1 MLQNAT
7 EFLTLFADGK
17 TEEFRAGIVPLGG
30 NAEIPADTGYSAADG
45 RNFSL
50 NERIVMNIIH
60 TVDQTHIRSINQRV
74 ILERIYCD
82 EPISRA
88 ELARELCI
96 SKSAMTENVSS
107 LLDIGIIREVGAGV
121 AMSTGGRKPIMLKFN
136 KNYQYIIAIEL
147 NFEDPI
153 FVLGN
158 LRGET
163 LNKITVAISNDS
175 GYEERLELVVNA
187 ANRLLSTA
195 ELSTKDLAIIAISC
209 PGVFDPENRNYYA
222 ESHFANWKMGDLS
235 RQLEELFETQVL
247 VVNDV
252 NAAAVGEFNSGAGKD
267 AKNLVYISGGQGF
280 GAGVIINGELYLG
293 STNRAGEISNSIP
306 AGPLGLVN
314 GKFGNLGYSVNI
326 RALKEYICAKAPQKT
341 KDAFAALGKNP
352 DSIGFKDILR
362 VWRGGD
368 KFLRQ
373 REEEISVINGAA
385 ISNIIS
391 LLNCDLVILGGDYV
405 AFQSQMLP
413 TINRVVRESAFAPVS
428 VVSASLE
435 TNAGICG
442 LFALS
447 RDIIFDKV
455 CNYERT

>member
-1 MLQNAT
+1 
-7 EFLTLFADGK
+7 
-17 TEEFRAGIVPLGG
+17 
-30 NAEIPADTGYSAADG
+30 
-45 RNFSL
+45 
-50 NERIVMNIIH
+50 MNIIH

-74 ILERIYCD
+74 ILEKIYCD

-88 ELARELCI
+88 ELSRELCI
-96 SKSAMTENVSS
+96 SKSAMTENISS
-107 LLDIGIIREVGAGV
+107 LLDIGIIQEVGAGA
-121 AMSTGGRKPIMLKFN
+121 AMSTGGRKPILLKFN
-136 KNYQYIIAIEL
+136 ENYQYIIAIEL

-163 LNKITVAISNDS
+163 LNKITVAIANDAK
-175 GYEERLELVVNA
+175 YPERLNLVLNA
-187 ANRLLSTA
+187 TNLLLSTA
-195 ELSTKDLAIIAISC
+195 GLSRQDLAIIAISC

-222 ESHFANWKMGDLS
+222 ESNFANWNMSDLS

-252 NAAAVGEFNSGAGKD
+252 NAAAVGEFTTGAGKK
-267 AKNLVYISGGQGF
+267 AENLVYISGGYGF
-280 GAGVIINGELYLG
+280 GAGIIINGKLYLG

-314 GKFGNLGYSVNI
+314 GKFGNLGDAVNI
-326 RALKEYICAKAPQKT
+326 RALKQYIRAKAPKET
-341 KDAFAALGKNP
+341 RDAFAALGKSP
-352 DSIGFKDILR
+352 DSAGFKDIVR
-362 VWRGGD
+362 VWREGD
-368 KFLRQ
+368 EFLKKCI
-373 REEEISVINGAA
+373 EETATIIGAT

-391 LLNCDLVILGGDYV
+391 LLNCDMVILGGDYV

-413 TINRVVRESAFAPVS
+413 IINRIVQESAFEPVS

-447 RDIIFDKV
+447 KEIIFDKI
-455 CNYERT
+455 CNYEHT

>member
-1 MLQNAT
+1 
-7 EFLTLFADGK
+7 
-17 TEEFRAGIVPLGG
+17 
-30 NAEIPADTGYSAADG
+30 
-45 RNFSL
+45 
-50 NERIVMNIIH
+50 MNIIH

-74 ILERIYCD
+74 ILEKIFCD

-107 LLDIGIIREVGAGV
+107 LLDIGLIREVGAGA

-163 LNKITVAISNDS
+163 LNKITVGISHDS
-175 GYEERLELVVNA
+175 QYEERLRFVVSA
-187 ANRLLSTA
+187 AKLLLSTA
-195 ELSTKDLAIIAISC
+195 GISTKDLAIIAFSC

-222 ESHFANWKMGDLS
+222 ESSFANWRMGDLS
-235 RQLEELFETQVL
+235 RQLEDLFETQVL

-252 NAAAVGEFNSGAGKD
+252 NAAAVGELNSGAGKE
-267 AKNLVYISGGQGF
+267 ANNLVYISGGQGF
-280 GAGVIINGELYLG
+280 GAGVIINGDLYLG
-293 STNRAGEISNSIP
+293 SANRAGEISNSIP
-306 AGPLGLVN
+306 AGPLGVVD
-314 GKFGNLGYSVNI
+314 GKFGNLGSSVNI
-326 RALKEYICAKAPQKT
+326 RALKEHILAKAPKET
-341 KDAFAALGKNP
+341 RDAFTAQGKSL

-368 KFLRQ
+368 EFLRQ
-373 REEEISVINGAA
+373 SVEEISVIIGAA

-391 LLNCDLVILGGDYV
+391 LLNCDTVILGGDYV

-413 TINRVVRESAFAPVS
+413 VINRVVRETAFTPVN
-428 VVSASLE
+428 VVSAKLE
-435 TNAGICG
+435 TSAGICG

-455 CNYERT
+455 CNYERA